1 MKYLLN
7 LFNVKR
13 SYEFYLFDGN
23 QRMVDRDVKKM
34 QDDGWELAGDVKP
47 VTGNHGYKSMLIP
60 LKRKI

>member
-47 VTGNHGYKSMLIP
+47 VTGNHGNKGMLIP